1 MKRAVTLSALAC
13 LLAATAAA
21 PTAFAGD
28 GKPEAS
34 ATPDASGTP
43 SAPAAKGAKTAKAA
57 KKKVVHKLAPS
68 LLDTVPRRGTLRVCT
83 TGDYRPFTS
92 WDRKT
97 ETYSGVDI
105 DMARD
110 LAKSLDAKAVFVP
123 TTWASLVADLD
134 GGRCDIAVGGVS
146 ITLPRA
152 RKLAFSEPTRTDGK
166 TPIVRCEDKDKYRT
180 LEDID
185 KPETHVVVNPGGTN
199 EEFAR
204 SHLKQ
209 AKITVHNDN
218 NTIFD
223 EIVAGRADV
232 MMTDASETLYQAK
245 LHPELCSV
253 HPDEPFT
260 FAEKAYALPR
270 KDFQFKGYVDQF
282 VHLAKH
288 DGTYE
293 KYEDEWMK

>member
-28 GKPEAS
+28 GKPDAS
-34 ATPDASGTP
+34 ATPGASGTP
-43 SAPAAKGAKTAKAA
+43 SAPAAAAA
-57 KKKVVHKLAPS
+57 KKKPAYKPAPS

-97 ETYSGVDI
+97 EKYSGIDI

-110 LAKSLDAKAVFVP
+110 LAESLDAKAEFVP
-123 TTWASLVADLD
+123 TTWASLVGDLD

-146 ITLPRA
+146 ITLQRA

-185 KPETHVVVNPGGTN
+185 KPETRVVVNPGGTN

-204 SHLKQ
+204 SHLEK
-209 AKITVHNDN
+209 ATIKVHNDN

-223 EIVAGRADV
+223 EIVADRADV

-253 HPDEPFT
+253 HPDKPFT

-270 KDFQFKGYVDQF
+270 KDVQFKEYVDQF
-282 VHLAKH
+282 VHLATH